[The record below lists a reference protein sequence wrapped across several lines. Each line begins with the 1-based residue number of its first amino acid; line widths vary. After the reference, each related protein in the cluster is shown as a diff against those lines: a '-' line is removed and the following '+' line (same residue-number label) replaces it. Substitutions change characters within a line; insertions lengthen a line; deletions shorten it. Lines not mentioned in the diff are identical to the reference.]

1 MRAAGNA
8 AQWGGAAGGART
20 PDLRLGMPVLSIINV
35 LIYMRFRRAA
45 LELIQE
51 NNDGFMWVLRDRF

>member
-1 MRAAGNA
+1 
-8 AQWGGAAGGART
+8 
-20 PDLRLGMPVLSIINV
+20 MPVLSIINV